1 MYAYNDFDE
10 ETKDYLKKAM
20 DIYSTVKDSDIQKRI
35 SINYKQR
42 DYQFKQIDKKYI
54 SLFAAAFLTE
64 GNIKNIIKEYDDF
77 KLQDVLSFIDLDE
90 SRIHKLNENE
100 YEKFYDKYFKL
111 NLNSILQSGYE
122 KKVKVTPETIVYK
135 LSMAADSKILIA
147 YAQKYDIH
155 YPSTFMTHPLFQDL
169 RFAEIENKNMVEKE
183 NSDIYMSDNSKNS
196 KGLENPQIHIDLSD
210 ENLWQM
216 LDKIK
221 EKFVCQ
227 EDAVESLFYNIVN
240 NQELSNMPEIADGQR
255 SIIFL
260 DGPSGTGKTAIVRE
274 ITSKLDIPFSSSSI
288 TNYSATGYVGGN
300 ITDTLK
306 ELYQKSNGDITKAER
321 GIIVFDEFDKIAYS
335 KQGGLEMKRAV
346 QQQLLDF
353 MGGGKYTVT
362 VGTGIFDAR
371 RIEFDTS
378 KLTFICLGA
387 LTNLRTEKTK
397 VSNPIGFKN
406 QTEKPLTIYEI
417 TPEDLINLGLER
429 ELVGRL
435 NTYIHTNNYSE
446 EDLLKIL
453 KESATSPL
461 IGLKKLVEAS
471 GKKLKIDEDVYQIIA
486 TEAYKLNT
494 GARSLQTV
502 VNNLRT
508 HFLKEIL
515 RGKSDTIHLDKDTVK
530 ETTKS
535 TMTRRGRL

>member
-10 ETKDYLKKAM
+10 ETKNYLKKAM

-35 SINYKQR
+35 SINYEQR

-100 YEKFYDKYFKL
+100 YEEFYDKYFKL
-111 NLNSILQSGYE
+111 NLNSILQSGFD
-122 KKVKVTPETIVYK
+122 KIVKVTPEIIVYK
-135 LSMAADSKILIA
+135 LSMATDSKILTA
-147 YAQKYDIH
+147 YAQKYDIY
-155 YPSTFMTHPLFQDL
+155 YPTTFMTHPLFQDL

-240 NQELSNMPEIADGQR
+240 NQKLSNMPEIADGQR

-530 ETTKS
+530 ETTES